1 MKAVRL
7 SAKARAD
14 FHDIVVATAEEW
26 GDEQAERYAR
36 GLTMAIEG
44 LAEHPDRYPIAGARW
59 PGVRRLRAGRH
70 ILFFREAAWSVLVI
84 RILHERMDYASR
96 L

>member
-14 FHDIVVATAEEW
+14 FHDIVVATAEQW
-26 GDEQAERYAR
+26 GDEQAERYAL
-36 GLTMAIEG
+36 GLTAAIER
-44 LAEHPDRYPIAGARW
+44 LAEHPDRYPVAGPRW
-59 PGVRRLRAGRH
+59 PGVWRLRAGRH
-70 ILFFREAAWSVLVI
+70 ILFFREAARSVMII
-84 RILHERMDYASR
+84 RILHERMDHASR